1 MEIDYIKTHM
11 VIERYVQGK
20 LSAEEEADFEERLV
34 WDQALQEEVE
44 LAETLRSWL
53 QASAKETKYSISE
66 EPGSSGWTPRL
77 LLQPGYAA
85 AASFVLGILI
95 TLSLTQNAVDE
106 SEFGLDASAP
116 SVVVPLIV
124 TRSASSDRQEIPV
137 SPGAVTL
144 LLVDVPY
151 LDQQFSV
158 TVRDGADEIVWQQD
172 GLTAGYLDAVAVGVP
187 GGAVPPG
194 DYILSIVSP
203 DTDFSQ
209 EIPFRTVAQE

>member
-1 MEIDYIKTHM
+1 MEIDYIKAHM

-20 LSAEEEADFEERLV
+20 LGDDEEAAFEERLA
-34 WDQALQEEVE
+34 WDMEMQEEVE
-44 LAETLRSWL
+44 LAETMRSWL
-53 QASAKETKYSISE
+53 QASAKERKYSIPDQKRSR
-66 EPGSSGWTPRL
+66 GWAQRL

-95 TLSLTQNAVDE
+95 TFSAMQNLSGNT
-106 SEFGLDASAP
+106 EFGRDSSAP
-116 SVVVPLIV
+116 SVVLPLVV
-124 TRSASSDRQEIPV
+124 TRSASNDPQEIPV

-151 LDQQFSV
+151 LDRQYSV
-158 TVRDGADEIVWQQD
+158 TVRDSGNEVVWQQG

-194 DYILSIVSP
+194 DYMLFIESIGA
-203 DTDFSQ
+203 DFSQ
-209 EIPFRTVAQE
+209 EIPFRSVDQE